1 MKGQSERMWVWVDEL
16 EVPLL
21 SPEDKICIA
30 DGYQMFVVNE
40 KLWRKDVADAVRF
53 AEQARNES
61 EEEQTNRTAEL
72 RTSQVSATKF
82 SDETQK
88 M

>member
-1 MKGQSERMWVWVDEL
+1 MKEQSERMWVGINEL

-21 SPEDKICIA
+21 SPEDKISIP
-30 DGYQMFVVNE
+30 DGYHRFVVNE
-40 KLWRKDVADAVRF
+40 KLWRKDVADAARF

-61 EEEQTNRTAEL
+61 EKELNRRAEL
-72 RTSQVSATKF
+72 WPSQVSAIKV
-82 SDETQK
+82 SDD

>member
-1 MKGQSERMWVWVDEL
+1 MKEHSERMWVVIDDL

-30 DGYQMFVVNE
+30 DGYHRFVVNE
-40 KLWRKDVADAVRF
+40 KLSRKDVADAARF
-53 AEQARNES
+53 AEQTRNAS
-61 EEEQTNRTAEL
+61 EEELNRRAEL
-72 RTSQVSATKF
+72 WPSQVSAIKV
-82 SDETQK
+82 SDD